1 MRPALRPGRTCLL
14 AQAVLWAALNVA
26 HADSGSTGFIED
38 VHFSDYSPL
47 STNSE
52 LLRRMTSPLTGRQVQ
67 ATLSRSSQRLI
78 EQSIDLA
85 AEKFVLYV
93 PPVPPPHGYGVL
105 VFVPPWQEARLPDG
119 WSTVL
124 DHYGVIYV
132 SAARSG
138 NQESAVG
145 RREPLALLEAH
156 NVILRYPVDPSRVY
170 VGGFSGGARIALRLA
185 LGFPELF
192 NGVLLNA
199 GSDPLGT
206 LVPPLPPADLWRRF
220 QESTRLVYVTGERD
234 MVHLGMDV
242 ASLHSM
248 RQWCVFNTDSQVIPG
263 AEHETPRSAAFSAA
277 LQALLAPPG
286 RSSKLPACQ
295 ADIDRELSAQLQK
308 VQSLI
313 AHGDAGAAQKLLL
326 EIDRRFGGLA
336 APRSLELQALLSPA
350 GSEGKA
356 GQPPA
361 APQ

>member
-1 MRPALRPGRTCLL
+1 LC
-14 AQAVLWAALNVA
+14 AALNVTY
-26 HADSGSTGFIED
+26 ADSGSTGFRED
-38 VHFSDYSPL
+38 VQFSDYSPL

-52 LLRRMTSPLTGRQVQ
+52 LLRRVTSPLTGAQVQ
-67 ATLSRSSQRLI
+67 ASLRRSSQHLI

-93 PPVPPPHGYGVL
+93 PPAAPPHGYGVL
-105 VFVPPWQEARLPDG
+105 VFVPPWQEARLPEG

-138 NQESAVG
+138 NEENVVG
-145 RREPLALLEAH
+145 RREPLAVLEAH
-156 NVILRYPVDPSRVY
+156 NVILRYPVDPTRVY

-185 LGFPELF
+185 LAFPDLF

-206 LVPPLPPADLWRRF
+206 LLPPLPPEPLWRRF
-220 QESTRLVYVTGERD
+220 QESTRLVYLTGERD
-234 MVHLGMDV
+234 TVHLGMDGE
-242 ASLHSM
+242 SLHSM
-248 RQWCVFNTDSQVIPG
+248 HQWCVFNTDSQIIPG
-263 AEHETPRSAAFSAA
+263 AAHELARPAALSAA
-277 LQALLAPPG
+277 LQALLAPPA
-286 RSSKLPACQ
+286 RNSKLPACQ
-295 ADIDRELSAQLQK
+295 ADIEGELSAQLQK

-326 EIDRRFGGLA
+326 EVDRRFGGLA
-336 APRSLELQALLSPA
+336 APRSLELQALLNPA
-350 GSEGKA
+350 GAEGA